1 MSKIKKIKGRQ
12 IFDSRGNPTI
22 EVDVILEDGNFGR
35 ASVPSGASTGAYEA
49 YELRDGD
56 KTLSGKTVLKAVEG
70 INTEISNALCG
81 MEASKQEE
89 IDNKMIELDS
99 TNNKSRLGANA
110 ILGVSLALSRAQAS
124 SEEEPLYE
132 YLNSSESY
140 VLPVPMMNLI
150 NGGAHSNNSL
160 FIQEFMI
167 MPISAE
173 TFNHAI
179 ITGSEIF
186 HSLKSLLENDGF
198 STNVGDEGGVAP
210 DLKTSED
217 ALSYLCKAIEKA
229 GYRLEEDIVFALDI
243 AASELYKDGQY
254 FLSNDNASSS
264 DDLIKMWEELTNKY
278 PIFSI
283 EDPLHEDDWNGWV
296 KLNERI
302 GKKIQIVGDDLFVT
316 NPERLKMGIEK
327 NAANS
332 ILIKV
337 NQIGTITETLETI
350 DIAKNNKYSCVISH
364 RSGETEDTF
373 IADLSVAT
381 GSGQIKTGSM
391 TRSDRVA
398 KYNQLIRIESNLK
411 NNARYAG
418 KSILK
423 KN

>member
-22 EVDVILEDGNFGR
+22 EVDITLEDGSFGR

-49 YELRDGD
+49 YELRDGEQ
-56 KTLSGKTVLKAVEG
+56 TLSGKTVLKAVEG
-70 INTEISNALCG
+70 INTEISNVLYG
-81 MEASKQEE
+81 MEASAQEE

-110 ILGVSLALSRAQAS
+110 ILGVSLASSRAQAN
-124 SEEEPLYE
+124 SEGKHLYE
-132 YLNSSESY
+132 YLNSSDSY
-140 VLPVPMMNLI
+140 ILPVPMMNLI

-167 MPISAE
+167 MPVSAE

-243 AASELYKDGQY
+243 AASELYNDGQY

-264 DDLIKMWEELTNKY
+264 DDLIDMWEELTKKY

-283 EDPLHEDDWNGWV
+283 EDPLHEDDWDGWV
-296 KLNERI
+296 NLNERI
-302 GKKIQIVGDDLFVT
+302 GKKTQIVGDDLFVT

-350 DIAKNNKYSCVISH
+350 NIAKNNKYSCVISH

-373 IADLSVAT
+373 IADLSVST
-381 GSGQIKTGSM
+381 NSGQIKTGSM

-398 KYNQLIRIESNLK
+398 KYNQLIRIESDLK
-411 NNARYAG
+411 NNSRYAG